1 MIPLVTLQEI
11 HYCINLDRYYDAP
24 SANVACYVAKVMR
37 RNRIHA
43 YHIDVAEL
51 TVRHRDINW
60 VGRINQALA
69 EDRFCL
75 YAQPVVPLDD

>member
-1 MIPLVTLQEI
+1 
-11 HYCINLDRYYDAP
+11 
-24 SANVACYVAKVMR
+24 MR

-51 TVRHRDINW
+51 AVRHRDINW

-69 EDRFCL
+69 EDRFCF